1 MVLDQMLIDVEK
13 NKLKVGNVIGV
24 SGIYYFTQNW
34 YVSSLDDYS
43 ATLVGLDEKYKP
55 FAIPKVINVETNLIQ
70 YYIISKQNKKIKIN
84 QSYIN
89 QFYKNRNLVKKARY
103 GDIILIE
110 TVCGTQV
117 PFYVLNYD
125 PISGSHLVYEIHF
138 SEFNCCNNSKSIILD
153 LCRFKVVS
161 SKELRRDIFEKSKKI
176 QQSLQ
181 TSNYNELTRI
191 DDIIEFQARMDYLA
205 DKSQKCEMQLRELEF
220 LNNDALLFQTLDD
233 ILNQDKL
240 MVDTNTKNTSDELF
254 ITDLIQNNIECLE
267 GVDSNDKYEDEETII
282 FYFKTN
288 ENLFNFSDDECPDPA
303 EEDVDLKNEETFGS
317 MKEFLFE
324 DNKIIFPLE
333 LEEQIEQIIEEGKSF
348 EPSCEELPQQP
359 EPNLEENVVDDFEK
373 LEISD
378 FEPIAVDEKGCSIM

>member
-1 MVLDQMLIDVEK
+1 MVLDKMLIDVEK

-55 FAIPKVINVETNLIQ
+55 FANPKVINVETNLIQ
-70 YYIISKQNKKIKIN
+70 YYIISKQNKKIKID

-125 PISGSHLVYEIHF
+125 PISGSHLVYEINF
-138 SEFNCCNNSKSIILD
+138 SEFNGCNNSKSIILD

-176 QQSLQ
+176 HQLLQ
-181 TSNYNELTRI
+181 NSNYNELTRI

-205 DKSQKCEMQLRELEF
+205 EKSQKCEMQLRELEF

-233 ILNQDKL
+233 ILNQDKS
-240 MVDTNTKNTSDELF
+240 MVGTKNTSDELF
-254 ITDLIQNNIECLE
+254 ITDLIQNNMECLE
-267 GVDSNDKYEDEETII
+267 RIDSNDKYEDEETI
-282 FYFKTN
+282 FFNFKTN

-333 LEEQIEQIIEEGKSF
+333 LEEQIEQILEEGKSF
-348 EPSCEELPQQP
+348 EPSCEEQP
-359 EPNLEENVVDDFEK
+359 SPNNLEDDFET

-378 FEPIAVDEKGCSIM
+378 FEPIQADEKGCSIM